1 MPIGIRLVEAF
12 QRQAARTPSATA
24 VVATDAELTYEELN
38 SRANRLARLLVE
50 HGAAPERFVA
60 VAVPRSVDLVVA
72 LLAVRKTGAAYL
84 PVDPEHPAARIAF
97 TLADAA
103 PQLVLTTRAVADAL
117 PTSGGGPRRI
127 VLDGPECG
135 LLRADRTGADAALP
149 GPDADRPGSGQ
160 DAAHD
165 LRLPSDP
172 RHPAYVIHT
181 SGSTGLPKGVVVPVS
196 ALDAFLTD
204 MATRFPLTPG
214 DRLVAVTTLSF
225 DIAALE
231 IFLPLVSGA
240 AVVLADRDVVRD
252 PAALA
257 ALVTSAGG
265 TVLQATPSLW
275 RLLLTHAPQAL
286 RGLRMLVG
294 GEALP
299 ADLAARMT
307 ATGSEVTNLYGPT
320 ETTIWST
327 AARLGDRPDDQPD
340 ERPDK
345 RVGDR
350 PGAPAIG
357 RPLHGTRVHV
367 LDEALRPVAPGV
379 PGELYV
385 SGAGLARGYLGRP
398 GMTAERFVADPF
410 GGPGD
415 RMYRTGDLARQGA
428 DGALEY
434 LGRSDQQVKVR
445 GHRIEPGEIEAALT
459 DHDQIAQAAVV
470 AREDTPGEPRLVA
483 YVVPTGRDE
492 RDEASELRQVQDWL
506 SVYEDVYRDEAT
518 AGEFGENFALWTS
531 VYDGSPI
538 PLEQL
543 RIWRGYIL
551 DRVRALGPRRVLEL
565 GVGNG
570 LILSQLAPHCEAYWG
585 TDFSVEVIEGLRAGL
600 AGQPQLAGK
609 VELRAQA
616 AHVVEGLPED
626 YFDTVILNS
635 VLQHFPNADYLVEV
649 VERAIGLLAPGGRL
663 FVGDVRNLRLHRC
676 LMTAVELHR
685 RGADTGTGTGTDLG
699 AVRRAVEQA
708 LVMEK
713 ELLVDPD
720 FFAAFGE
727 GSDEVAAVDIQLKR
741 GRYHN
746 ELSRHRYDAILHKRP
761 RAVLAV
767 PEETALRWGDELA
780 SVAELAAHLGSHR
793 PAALRVTG
801 VPHLGLAGELAA
813 LRLLDA
819 GEDSETVL
827 AALHGKVP
835 LDGVDA
841 EDLYQL
847 GEHLG
852 YRTAVTCGTAARP
865 GAMEALFVDT
875 GASGGTGT
883 VGHKDA
889 ADAAD
894 AAKTVDAVEDP
905 LPAYRYR
912 RTAPGGPQLAAYA
925 NDPVGSRRVGSL
937 VSALREHLRERL
949 PEHLVPAVFVPLE
962 ALPLTPNGKLD
973 RKALPAPD
981 LRAGNP
987 GREPATV
994 REQLL
999 CAVFAEVLGLTS
1011 VGVDESFVEL
1021 GGDSIISI
1029 QLASRARESGLL
1041 ITPREVFL
1049 HRTVEALAKIA
1060 GVPGDTPDPGPDEGA
1075 ELPVIDSDEF
1085 DEIVRGIEGGT
1096 WA

>member
-1 MPIGIRLVEAF
+1 MPIDQHDDAPTDRPVRPGAGGDREEAPTGLRLVEAF
-12 QRQAARTPSATA
+12 ERQAARTPHATA
-24 VVATDAELTYEELN
+24 VVAGDTRLTYRELN
-38 SRANRLARLLVE
+38 TRANRLARLLVE

-60 VAVPRSVDLVVA
+60 VAVPRSADTVVA
-72 LLAVRKTGAAYL
+72 LLAVRKAGAAYL
-84 PVDPEHPAARIAF
+84 PVDPEHPAARIAL

-103 PQLVLTTRAVADAL
+103 PRLVLTTRAAAGAL
-117 PTSGGGPRRI
+117 PAAEDGPRRI
-127 VLDGPECG
+127 VLDGPECRQ
-135 LLRADRTGADAALP
+135 LPADHPGADHP
-149 GPDADRPGSGQ
+149 GAE
-160 DAAHD
+160 D
-165 LRLPSDP
+165 LRLPCDP

-181 SGSTGLPKGVVVPVS
+181 SGSTGRPKGVVVPAG

-204 MATRFPLTPG
+204 MTARFPLTAE

-231 IFLPLVSGA
+231 VFLPLVSGA

-257 ALVTSAGG
+257 ALVASAGG

-275 RLLLTHAPQAL
+275 RLLLTHAPEAL

-327 AARLGDRPDDQPD
+327 AAPLGEPAVERTG
-340 ERPDK
+340 ERPA
-345 RVGDR
+345 
-350 PGAPAIG
+350 APPIG
-357 RPLHGTRVHV
+357 RPLRGTLVHV
-367 LDEALRPVAPGV
+367 LDEALRPAAPGAT
-379 PGELYV
+379 GELYV
-385 SGAGLARGYLGRP
+385 AGAGLARGYLGRP
-398 GMTAERFVADPF
+398 GLTAERFVADPF
-410 GGPGD
+410 GAPGS
-415 RMYRTGDLARQGA
+415 RMYRTGDLARRTA
-428 DGALEY
+428 DGDLEY

-445 GHRIEPGEIEAALT
+445 GHRIEPGEIEAVLAE
-459 DHDQIAQAAVV
+459 HDRVAQAVVV

-483 YVVPTGRDE
+483 YVVPTGRAE
-492 RDEASELRQVQDWL
+492 RDEASELRQVQEWL
-506 SVYEDVYRDEAT
+506 TVYEDVYRDEAT
-518 AGEFGENFALWTS
+518 AGEFGENFAVWTS
-531 VYDGSPI
+531 VYDGTPI
-538 PLEQL
+538 PLEQMNT
-543 RIWRGYIL
+543 WRGHIL
-551 DRVRALGPRRVLEL
+551 NRVRALEPRRVLEL

-570 LILSQLAPHCEAYWG
+570 LILAHLAPHCEAYWG
-585 TDFSVEVIEGLRAGL
+585 TDFSAEVIDGLRAGL
-600 AGQPQLAGK
+600 AGQPHLAGK

-616 AHVVEGLPED
+616 ADVVDGLPQD
-626 YFDTVILNS
+626 YFDTIILNS

-685 RGADTGTGTGTDLG
+685 RGGAEGLD

-720 FFAAFGE
+720 LFVAFGE
-727 GSDEVAAVDIQLKR
+727 RSAQVAAVDIQLKR

-746 ELSRHRYDAILHKRP
+746 ELSRHRYDAILHKHP
-761 RAVLAV
+761 RAPLAPV
-767 PEETALRWGDELA
+767 EETVLRWGADLA
-780 SVAELAAHLGSHR
+780 SAEQVADHLGTHR

-819 GEDSETVL
+819 GQDAGAVL
-827 AALHGKVP
+827 AALRGEVP

-841 EDLYQL
+841 EELYRV
-847 GEHLG
+847 GERLG
-852 YRTAVTCGTAARP
+852 YRTAVTCGAAADT
-865 GAMEALFVDT
+865 GAMEALFVDAA
-875 GASGGTGT
+875 GSGRT
-883 VGHKDA
+883 
-889 ADAAD
+889 
-894 AAKTVDAVEDP
+894 DAVADP
-905 LPAYRYR
+905 VPAYR
-912 RTAPGGPQLAAYA
+912 RTGPDGAPLTAYA
-925 NDPVGSRRVGSL
+925 NDPAGSRQVGSL
-937 VSALREHLRERL
+937 VSALREHLRDRL
-949 PEHLVPAVFVPLE
+949 PEHLVPAAFVPLE

-981 LRAGNP
+981 LRAGTP
-987 GREPATV
+987 GRAPSTP

-999 CAVFAEVLGLTS
+999 CALFAEVLGLAS
-1011 VGVDESFVEL
+1011 VGVDDSFVEL

-1029 QLASRARESGLL
+1029 QLASRARESGLV
-1041 ITPREVFL
+1041 ITPREIFR
-1049 HRTVEALAKIA
+1049 HRTAEALAQIA
-1060 GVPGDTPDPGPDEGA
+1060 GTAGGDDAPEPAPA
-1075 ELPVIDSDEF
+1075 EEDLPVIDQDEF
-1085 DEIVRGIEGGT
+1085 DEIVRGIDGGT

>member
-1 MPIGIRLVEAF
+1 MPIDQHDGDGADRPTHHEVGRDPAPNGIRLVEAF

-24 VVATDAELTYEELN
+24 VVAGDVELTYEELN
-38 SRANRLARLLVE
+38 TRVNRLARLLVK

-60 VAVPRSVDLVVA
+60 VAVPRSVDMVAA
-72 LLAVRKTGAAYL
+72 LLAVRKTGAAYM

-103 PQLVLTTRAVADAL
+103 PHLVLTTRAAAGAL
-117 PTSGGGPRRI
+117 PTAEDGPRRI
-127 VLDGPECG
+127 VLDGPECR
-135 LLRADRTGADAALP
+135 LLL
-149 GPDADRPGSGQ
+149 ADRPSS
-160 DAAHD
+160 DPAAAD
-165 LRLPSDP
+165 LRLPCDP

-204 MATRFPLTPG
+204 MSTRFPLTSE

-257 ALVTSAGG
+257 GLVTSAGG

-275 RLLLTHAPQAL
+275 RLLLTHAPKAL

-299 ADLAARMT
+299 PDLAATMAT
-307 ATGSEVTNLYGPT
+307 TGSEVTNLYGPT

-327 AARLGDRPDDQPD
+327 AARLGDRL
-340 ERPDK
+340 
-345 RVGDR
+345 GS
-350 PGAPAIG
+350 PAIG
-357 RPLHGTRVHV
+357 RPLRGTLVHV
-367 LDEALRPVAPGV
+367 LDKALRPVAAQV

-410 GGPGD
+410 GGPGS
-415 RMYRTGDLARQGA
+415 RMYRTGDLARWGT
-428 DGALEY
+428 DGELEY

-445 GHRIEPGEIEAALT
+445 GHRIEPGEIEAVLAEH
-459 DHDQIAQAAVV
+459 DHVAQAAVV

-483 YVVPTGRDE
+483 YVVPTGRAE
-492 RDEASELRQVQDWL
+492 RDEASELRQVQEWL

-518 AGEFGENFALWTS
+518 AGEFGENFAVWTS
-531 VYDGSPI
+531 VYDGTPI
-538 PLEQL
+538 PLEQM
-543 RIWRGYIL
+543 RVWRGYIL
-551 DRVRALGPRRVLEL
+551 DRVRSLGPRRVLEL

-570 LILSQLAPHCEAYWG
+570 LILAHLAPHCEAYWG
-585 TDFSVEVIEGLRAGL
+585 TDFSVEVIDGLREGL
-600 AGQPQLAGK
+600 AGQPHLAGK

-616 AHVVEGLPED
+616 AHVVDGLPED
-626 YFDTVILNS
+626 YFDTIILNS

-649 VERAIGLLAPGGRL
+649 IERAIGLLAPGGRL

-685 RGADTGTGTGTDLG
+685 RGGDTGLD

-741 GRYHN
+741 GLYHN
-746 ELSRHRYDAILHKRP
+746 ELSRHRYDAVLHKRP
-761 RAVLAV
+761 RAPLV
-767 PEETALRWGDELA
+767 PAEETVLRWGGELA
-780 SVAELAAHLGSHR
+780 SVAEVAAFLGSRR

-813 LRLLDA
+813 LRMLDA
-819 GEDSETVL
+819 GEDSEAVL
-827 AALHGKVP
+827 AVLRGQGP

-841 EDLYQL
+841 EELYQL
-847 GEHLG
+847 GERLG
-852 YRTAVTCGTAARP
+852 YRTAVTCGAAAHT
-865 GAMEALFVDT
+865 GAMEALFVDA
-875 GASGGTGT
+875 GASGRT
-883 VGHKDA
+883 
-889 ADAAD
+889 
-894 AAKTVDAVEDP
+894 DAVADP
-905 LPAYRYR
+905 VPAYR
-912 RTAPGGPQLAAYA
+912 RTAPGGVPLAAYA

-949 PEHLVPAVFVPLE
+949 PEHMVPAAFVPLE
-962 ALPLTPNGKLD
+962 SLPLTPNGKLD

-981 LRAGNP
+981 LRAGTP
-987 GREPATV
+987 GRGPSTP

-999 CAVFAEVLGLTS
+999 CAVFAEVLGLAS
-1011 VGVDESFVEL
+1011 VGVDDSFVEL

-1029 QLASRARESGLL
+1029 QLASRARESGLV
-1041 ITPREVFL
+1041 ITPQEIFL

-1060 GVPGDTPDPGPDEGA
+1060 GSPSAQDPGPGEGA
-1075 ELPVIDSDEF
+1075 LPVIDQDEF